1 MADIHKRLSEYGKQ
15 GALALTGSEQ
25 ERRVLDAAVS
35 FMADERDGIGFL
47 FSGWCQTALPH
58 SRLADDQVWLLKTDY
73 VSLMVEPGNIE
84 VDGHAVKVGVPFG
97 SRARLI
103 LLYLQSEAIRTQS
116 REINLGRS
124 LRVWLGKLGV
134 PIGGKSIKDVRD
146 QCLRLSRCRMSFQIQ
161 QNDKTGFVNQNLVDT
176 AMFSNDADGALL
188 ETVHLSERFFSELQ
202 KHPVPLQEAAI
213 RALSNNSM
221 ALDIYC
227 WLTYRLRSIK
237 EATVISWAGL
247 MPQFGVA
254 YRDKKD
260 FRRRFVENLHLAL
273 AVYPE
278 AQVEVVRGG
287 LKLLRSLP
295 AVPAKAD
302 KSPRLLSP

>member
-1 MADIHKRLSEYGKQ
+1 MADIHRRLTEHGKQ
-15 GALALTGSEQ
+15 GALALTSSEQ

-84 VDGHAVKVGVPFG
+84 VGGHAVKVGVPFG

-237 EATVISWAGL
+237 ESTVITWAGL

-254 YRDKKD
+254 YKDKKD

-287 LKLLRSLP
+287 LKLLRSAP
-295 AVPAKAD
+295 AVLGKGD
-302 KSPRLLSP
+302 KSPHLFAP

>member
-1 MADIHKRLSEYGKQ
+1 MAKVHAQLMEHGKQ
-15 GALALTGSEQ
+15 GALAFANSQQ
-25 ERRVLDAAVS
+25 ERRVLDAAAS
-35 FMADERDGIGFL
+35 YMADERDGIGYL

-58 SRLADDQVWLLKTDY
+58 SRLSDDQVWLLKTDY

-84 VDGHAVKVGVPFG
+84 VNGQAVKVGVPFG

-103 LLYLQSEAIRTQS
+103 LLYLQSEAIRTKS
-116 REINLGRS
+116 REIELGRS

-134 PIGGKSIKDVRD
+134 PVGGKSIKDVRD

-161 QNDKTGFVNQNLVDT
+161 QNDRTGFVNQNLVDT

-188 ETVHLSERFFSELQ
+188 ETVHLSERFFAELQ
-202 KHPVPLQEAAI
+202 RHPVPLQEAAI

-227 WLTYRLRSIK
+227 WLTYRLRSLRD
-237 EATVISWAGL
+237 ATTITWAGL

-278 AQVEVVRGG
+278 ARVEVVRGG
-287 LKLLRSLP
+287 LKLLRSAP
-295 AVPAKAD
+295 SVPSEGD
-302 KSPRLLSP
+302 KSPRLLAP